1 MIIELESVFNT
12 EGLKIPFKYDLSL
25 AHIDVAGVKPI
36 EAPVSVEGSVENKAG
51 IVTVKA
57 SAALTYESP
66 CDRCAEDVIS
76 HFTFPI
82 EHTLVVALESGDNDD
97 FLEVPNMRL
106 NLDELVEEDVNL
118 ALPSKYLCNSECKG
132 LCPICGKNLNKGECD
147 CKAPIDP
154 RMEAL
159 LQLLQDDE

>member
-12 EGLKIPFKYDLSL
+12 DGLKIPFDYELSL
-25 AHIDVAGVKPI
+25 SGITVSGLTPVTEPVK
-36 EAPVSVEGSVENKAG
+36 VSGYVENKAG
-51 IVTVKA
+51 IVNLKA
-57 SAALTYESP
+57 SAALKYEAP
-66 CDRCAEDVIS
+66 CDRCAENVIS
-76 HFTFPI
+76 HFSFPV

-118 ALPSKYLCNSECKG
+118 ALPTKYLCNDDCKG
-132 LCPICGKNLNKGECD
+132 LCPICGKNLNKSQCD

-159 LQLLQDDE
+159 LQFLDE

>member
-12 EGLKIPFKYDLSL
+12 DGLKIPFDYELSL
-25 AHIDVAGVKPI
+25 SGITVSGL
-36 EAPVSVEGSVENKAG
+36 APVTEPVKVSGYVENKAG
-51 IVTVKA
+51 IVNLKA
-57 SAALTYESP
+57 SAALKYEAP
-66 CDRCAEDVIS
+66 CDRCAENVIS
-76 HFTFPI
+76 HFSFPV

-118 ALPSKYLCNSECKG
+118 ALPTKYLCNDDCKG
-132 LCPICGKNLNKGECD
+132 LCPICGKNLNKSQCD

-159 LQLLQDDE
+159 LQLLDE

>member
-12 EGLKIPFKYDLSL
+12 EGLRVPFNYELSL
-25 AHIDVAGVKPI
+25 SEIEVSGNHPISNPVK
-36 EAPVSVEGSVENKAG
+36 VSGCVENKAG
-51 IVTVKA
+51 IVN
-57 SAALTYESP
+57 LTANAVLVYEAP
-66 CDRCAEDVIS
+66 CDRCAENVIS
-76 HFTFPI
+76 HFSFPI

-118 ALPSKYLCNSECKG
+118 ALPTKYLCNDECKG
-132 LCPICGKNLNKGECD
+132 LCPMCGKNLNKNQCD
-147 CKAPIDP
+147 CKAPVDP

-159 LQLLQDDE
+159 LQLLEEK

>member
-12 EGLKIPFKYDLSL
+12 DGLKIPFDYELSL
-25 AHIDVAGVKPI
+25 LGIIVSGV
-36 EAPVSVEGSVENKAG
+36 APVTEPVKVSGYVENKAG
-51 IVTVKA
+51 IVNLKA
-57 SAALTYESP
+57 SAALKYEAP
-66 CDRCAEDVIS
+66 CDRCAENVIS
-76 HFTFPI
+76 HFSFPV

-118 ALPSKYLCNSECKG
+118 ALPTKYLCNDDCKG
-132 LCPICGKNLNKGECD
+132 LCPICGNNLNKTKCD

-159 LQLLQDDE
+159 LQLLDE

>member
-12 EGLKIPFKYDLSL
+12 DGLKIPFDYELSL
-25 AHIDVAGVKPI
+25 SGIIVSGV
-36 EAPVSVEGSVENKAG
+36 APVTEPVKVSGYVENKAG
-51 IVTVKA
+51 IVNLKA
-57 SAALTYESP
+57 SAALKYEAP
-66 CDRCAEDVIS
+66 CDRCAENVIS
-76 HFTFPI
+76 QFSFPV

-118 ALPSKYLCNSECKG
+118 ALPTKYLCNDDCKG
-132 LCPICGKNLNKGECD
+132 LCPICGKNLNKSQCD

-159 LQLLQDDE
+159 LQFLDE

>member
-12 EGLKIPFKYDLSL
+12 DGLKIPFDYELSL
-25 AHIDVAGVKPI
+25 SGIIVSGVV
-36 EAPVSVEGSVENKAG
+36 PVTEPVKVSGYVENKVG
-51 IVTVKA
+51 IVNLKA
-57 SAALTYESP
+57 SAALKYEAP
-66 CDRCAEDVIS
+66 CDRCAENVIS
-76 HFTFPI
+76 HFSFPV

-118 ALPSKYLCNSECKG
+118 ALPTKYLCNDDCKG
-132 LCPICGKNLNKGECD
+132 LCPICGKNLNKTKCD

-159 LQLLQDDE
+159 LQLLDE

>member
-12 EGLKIPFKYDLSL
+12 DGLKIPFDYELSL
-25 AHIDVAGVKPI
+25 SGITVSGLTPVTEPVK
-36 EAPVSVEGSVENKAG
+36 VSGYVENKAG
-51 IVTVKA
+51 IVNLKA
-57 SAALTYESP
+57 SAALKYEAP
-66 CDRCAEDVIS
+66 CDRCAENVIS
-76 HFTFPI
+76 HFSFPV

-118 ALPSKYLCNSECKG
+118 ALPTKYLCNDDCKG
-132 LCPICGKNLNKGECD
+132 LCPICGKNLNKSQCD

-159 LQLLQDDE
+159 LQLLDE

>member
-12 EGLKIPFKYDLSL
+12 DGLKVPFDYELSL
-25 AHIDVAGVKPI
+25 GGIEVSGLNPITEPVK
-36 EAPVSVEGSVENKAG
+36 VTGSVENKAG
-51 IVTVKA
+51 IVNLKA
-57 SAALTYESP
+57 SADFSYEAP
-66 CDRCAEDVIS
+66 CDRCAENVIS
-76 HFTFPI
+76 HFSFPI

-118 ALPSKYLCNSECKG
+118 ALPTKYLCNENCQG
-132 LCPICGKNLNKGECD
+132 LCPTCGKNLNKAQCD

-154 RMEAL
+154 RMEVL
-159 LQLLQDDE
+159 LQLLDE